1 MTNSRF
7 NSLDLMNVDKK
18 VRDKLDLAEVGNEF
32 KSLNEEQFQY
42 FGKFVECDFT
52 KSSRL
57 AYLLSTP

>member
-1 MTNSRF
+1 
-7 NSLDLMNVDKK
+7 MNVDKK